1 MERSE
6 VESRIK
12 NLLVSELGLDG
23 SKVSAEAR
31 FEEDLEVDSL
41 GVVELLMALED
52 EFGVK
57 IPDEEAEEIAE
68 ELRVAAAQARAM
80 ADSAKSKKK

>member
-1 MERSE
+1 MDRSQI
-6 VESRIK
+6 ESRLTD
-12 NLLVSELGLDG
+12 LLVNELGLERDKITMDA
-23 SKVSAEAR
+23 S

-57 IPDEEAEEIAE
+57 IPDEEAEEIGTVREAVD
-68 ELRVAAAQARAM
+68 LVQ
-80 ADSAKSKKK
+80 SKLES

>member
-1 MERSE
+1 MDRSE
-6 VESRIK
+6 IQSK
-12 NLLVSELGLDG
+12 MKDLLVGELGLDG
-23 SKVSAEAR
+23 DKISDGAS

-57 IPDEEAEEIAE
+57 IPDEEAENIGTVGEAIDMVVGKLA
-68 ELRVAAAQARAM
+68 V
-80 ADSAKSKKK
+80 

>member
-6 VESRIK
+6 IESRIK
-12 NLLVSELGLDG
+12 NLLVSELGLDA

-57 IPDEEAEEIAE
+57 IPDEEAEEIATVGE
-68 ELRVAAAQARAM
+68 AVDVVVAKLAG
-80 ADSAKSKKK
+80 

>member
-6 VESRIK
+6 IEQK
-12 NLLVSELGLDG
+12 FNQLLVSELGLDEA
-23 SKVSAEAR
+23 KINPAAR

-52 EFGVK
+52 EFDIT
-57 IPDEEAEEIAE
+57 IPDEEAENLATVQQAV
-68 ELRVAAAQARAM
+68 ELVAAKLAG
-80 ADSAKSKKK
+80 